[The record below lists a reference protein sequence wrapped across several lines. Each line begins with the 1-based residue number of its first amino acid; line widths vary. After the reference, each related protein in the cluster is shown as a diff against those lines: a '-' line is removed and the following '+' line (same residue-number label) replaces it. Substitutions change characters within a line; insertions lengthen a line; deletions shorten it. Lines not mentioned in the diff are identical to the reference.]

1 LTPQKNEQTFLLKSL
16 PFEFGYA
23 KYLSR
28 NYTYSGLYRLSIDHR
43 QMEEIVKNRFV
54 GRDASFYEEQ
64 VDKERGEILRHL
76 PLKVTIARDWDES
89 KEILKIEHIEDNE
102 GNEKPGR
109 FFQLHYQTLDSV
121 QGYWLDT
128 CEFVL

>member
-1 LTPQKNEQTFLLKSL
+1 NLNSTADYIISKVENRKEVILTPQKNEQTFLLKSL

-43 QMEEIVKNRFV
+43 QMEEVIKNRFV

-76 PLKVTIARDWDES
+76 PLKVTISRDWDES

-102 GNEKPGR
+102 
-109 FFQLHYQTLDSV
+109 
-121 QGYWLDT
+121 
-128 CEFVL
+128 